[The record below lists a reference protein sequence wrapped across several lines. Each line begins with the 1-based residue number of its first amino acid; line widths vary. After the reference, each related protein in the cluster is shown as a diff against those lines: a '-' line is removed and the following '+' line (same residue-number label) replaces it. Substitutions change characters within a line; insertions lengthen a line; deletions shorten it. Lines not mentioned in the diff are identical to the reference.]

1 MPNSLIK
8 RKSFLIGIFI
18 VVIILIPLLSNFM
31 YIRSRIYS
39 IIDYNVDLSN
49 REEIINK
56 VENFNY
62 EEYLNSYSNNY
73 YIDDDI
79 TSYVDIDL
87 IRFLK
92 NQIENDIG
100 LRIWPYYK
108 HNLVYSFL
116 AENYSKLYL
125 SYSNLSIFSIKDQNN
140 QSLFLREDNRWW
152 EFSWY
157 LNFAQIPYV
166 QGDESTLVLSDF
178 LFVRINVEYEWLCGF
193 VCEHRHSFEQYL
205 VLSKNLD
212 VVLIFIYD
220 KIFID

>member
-1 MPNSLIK
+1 MPNNLIK

-18 VVIILIPLLSNFM
+18 MVIILIPVLSNIIN
-31 YIRSRIYS
+31 IRSRIYS
-39 IIDYNVDLSN
+39 IIDYNVNLPN

-62 EEYLNSYSNNY
+62 EEYLNSYSINY
-73 YIDDDI
+73 YLDDGI

-92 NQIENDIG
+92 NRIENDIG
-100 LRIWPYYK
+100 LKIWPFYK

-116 AENYSKLYL
+116 AENHSKLHL
-125 SYSNLSIFSIKDQNN
+125 SYNNLSIVSIKDQNN

-166 QGDESTLVLSDF
+166 HGDKSTLVLSDF
-178 LFVRINVEYEWLCGF
+178 IFVKINVEYKWLCGY
-193 VCEHRHSFEQYL
+193 VCEHRYSFEQYL
-205 VLSKNLD
+205 VLSENLD